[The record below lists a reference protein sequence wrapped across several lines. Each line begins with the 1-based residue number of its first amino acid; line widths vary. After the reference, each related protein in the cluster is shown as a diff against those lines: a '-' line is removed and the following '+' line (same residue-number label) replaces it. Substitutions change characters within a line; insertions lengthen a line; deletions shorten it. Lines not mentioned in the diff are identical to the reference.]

1 METRESGMRE
11 APGMRDPMSEQAGRV
26 GEQVGRMGERAAE
39 QAGRV
44 TDLAAARARGFVS
57 SAREQAE
64 QAAGYVQDAVQ
75 QTRDKVAQYTEGGYE
90 RIRDDV
96 LSYTRQQPMNALLVA
111 AGVGL
116 ILGWLTSLGRR

>member
-1 METRESGMRE
+1 MENPDQV
-11 APGMRDPMSEQAGRV
+11 PGMGQGIGEPMGRM
-26 GEQVGRMGERAAE
+26 GEQGRMGERVAE

-44 TDLAAARARGFVS
+44 TDLAAARATSFVS

-75 QTRDKVAQYTEGGYE
+75 QTRDKVAQYTEGGFE
-90 RIRDDV
+90 RVRDDV
-96 LSYTRQQPMNALLVA
+96 VSYTRQQPVNALLVA

-116 ILGWLTSLGRR
+116 IIGWLTAAGRR

>member
-1 METRESGMRE
+1 MGEALGMRE
-11 APGMRDPMSEQAGRV
+11 TLGEQAGRMGEQAGRV
-26 GEQVGRMGERAAE
+26 GERVAD